1 MKEYKDLQFKAA
13 EDMVSKPQ
21 ILPNLSQRVEIKSLV
36 SLALN
41 VGNGNGGSF
50 YKHLELQ
57 THKKILLFMGSHC
70 FQLKLAECHV

>member
-1 MKEYKDLQFKAA
+1 
-13 EDMVSKPQ
+13 MVSKPQ

-57 THKKILLFMGSHC
+57 THKKYYYSRAVIVSN
-70 FQLKLAECHV
+70 

>member
-1 MKEYKDLQFKAA
+1 
-13 EDMVSKPQ
+13 MVSKSQ

-41 VGNGNGGSF
+41 VGKGNGGLF

-57 THKKILLFMGSHC
+57 TQKKLLFTGSHC